1 MPFLFKA
8 EVQFSDITFAD
19 KDKIGDGGQG
29 TVYRALW
36 KPNKMNVAVKVLL
49 ANSNAGKR
57 EVSQCIHFVLLVKI
71 IF

>member
-8 EVQFSDITFAD
+8 EIHFSDITFAD

-36 KPNKMNVAVKVLL
+36 MPNKMNVAITTFKF
-49 ANSNAGKR
+49 K
-57 EVSQCIHFVLLVKI
+57 C
-71 IF
+71 